1 MVVSPRHVRGETT
14 VGVLVAQ
21 TIPIGEHSVRPHYVN
36 GTRIA
41 AIAIAFAL
49 G

>member
-14 VGVLVAQ
+14 VGALVVQ
-21 TIPIGEHSVRPHYVN
+21 TNPVGEHSVRLHYVN

-41 AIAIAFAL
+41 AIAVAFAI